1 MKPWRREGQ
10 MTRFL
15 LGSLNQAGPY
25 FHATGEGLTTC
36 ALDETSGTITRL
48 HVCADAE
55 NAIWITRMNDR
66 LWVAGEHYLSPGGI
80 SAFSIS
86 DEGACSRIGR
96 PQTSN
101 GGAICHVAVTAD
113 GSTAFV
119 SSYLGGIS
127 VHGIDV
133 DGGVLPAHQ
142 NIFYEGCG
150 PDTDRQEKSHPHQAV
165 VSPDG
170 KRLYV
175 CDLGADMIWIHSI
188 HGSELGPA
196 SGIPV
201 VSGTGPRHLVF
212 HPSLRCCYLLGE
224 LDARIHVFEANDGG
238 LRQIATHD
246 TLPDDFKGIPAGAAI
261 KFHPSGKTL
270 VVSNRNS
277 DTITF
282 FGVDPRGDLS
292 NRACVASGGK
302 TPRDFTISPSGC
314 WLLAVNQDSHAVIPM
329 QLNPDTGLPTG
340 VRGAS
345 FACGSPVCATF

>member
-1 MKPWRREGQ
+1 

-48 HVCADAE
+48 HVCPETE
-55 NAIWITRMNDR
+55 NPIWITRMNDR
-66 LWVAGEHYLSPGGI
+66 LWMASEHYLSQGEI
-80 SAFSIS
+80 SAYSIS

-101 GGAICHVAVTAD
+101 GGAICHAAVTPD

-142 NIFYEGCG
+142 HIFYEGCG
-150 PDTDRQEKSHPHQAV
+150 ADTDRQEKSHPHQAV
-165 VSPDG
+165 VSRDG

-212 HPSLRCCYLLGE
+212 HPSLQCCYLMGE
-224 LDARIHVFEANDGG
+224 LDARIHVFEVIDGG

-246 TLPDDFKGIPAGAAI
+246 TLPDGFTGIPAAAAI
-261 KFHPSGKTL
+261 KFHPSGKAL
-270 VVSNRNS
+270 AVSNRNS
-277 DTITF
+277 DTMTF
-282 FGVDPRGDLS
+282 FAVDPLGDLS

-302 TPRDFTISPSGC
+302 TPRDFAVSPSGR
-314 WLLAVNQDSHAVIPM
+314 WLLAVNQDSHAVTPI
-329 QLNPDTGLPTG
+329 QLDPITGLPTG